1 MARDVLGDLR
11 AGAQH
16 VRSRRSVANAL
27 AVIGA
32 HRIGY
37 GIMTITVMLLCRNY
51 FSDPANPE
59 AGVTLLAQVVAALGV
74 GVAGAALITPVMA
87 ARIGAWRWIGVCLAV
102 AAMVQ
107 AFFVADAALWLLYFG
122 SFVFGLTGQSIKI
135 CVDSILQ
142 KDVDDS
148 FRGRVFSFYDV
159 VFNVALV
166 SASGLSIM
174 LLPEDGYSQMV
185 FMDIAL
191 LFGVAAVAYTYR
203 EHRQRL
209 PPRCKARAG
218 ARKTGPPLV
227 SGTLVTRA

>member
-1 MARDVLGDLR
+1 
-11 AGAQH
+11 
-16 VRSRRSVANAL
+16 
-27 AVIGA
+27 
-32 HRIGY
+32 
-37 GIMTITVMLLCRNY
+37 
-51 FSDPANPE
+51 
-59 AGVTLLAQVVAALGV
+59 
-74 GVAGAALITPVMA
+74 MA

-203 EHRQRL
+203 EHRQRAAAEVQSTSGG
-209 PPRCKARAG
+209 PEDRTPARQRNFG
-218 ARKTGPPLV
+218 D
-227 SGTLVTRA
+227 